1 MPRSKPGEKTLAQE
15 LEDLGNPRQIAERL
29 FGAAG
34 EYEQRMQTLAS
45 VTREHQQVEEELAR
59 IDERLKPY
67 FNLEHRVA
75 EERRSMNARR
85 DEHDTYLRF
94 QQTAADLP
102 RREEA
107 RAALVGDIEKNALRS
122 LRGSETARRV
132 RGILGP
138 RPHWL
143 AYKLDLSKT
152 QGELGAANE
161 RIRQCG
167 ALIAQAEQD
176 IAKLKETARALREAK
191 HAQAEAQEVKTVTSF
206 LRNVIRDA
214 GPHITRHLIQQISA
228 EANTLFSEIMGDASA
243 ELSLTEDYDILLE
256 QHGHRRAFAQLSG
269 GEQMSAALAVR
280 LGLLRQLS
288 DINIAFFDEPTQN
301 MDSERRRNLAEQL
314 ERVTGFHQLFIIS
327 HDDTFEPMVSTVLR
341 VRKENG
347 ASTVEQV

>member
-1 MPRSKPGEKTLAQE
+1 M
-15 LEDLGNPRQIAERL
+15 
-29 FGAAG
+29 
-34 EYEQRMQTLAS
+34 
-45 VTREHQQVEEELAR
+45 
-59 IDERLKPY
+59 
-67 FNLEHRVA
+67 
-75 EERRSMNARR
+75 
-85 DEHDTYLRF
+85 
-94 QQTAADLP
+94 
-102 RREEA
+102 
-107 RAALVGDIEKNALRS
+107 VGVQA
-122 LRGSETARRV
+122 
-132 RGILGP
+132 
-138 RPHWL
+138 
-143 AYKLDLSKT
+143 DLSKT

-161 RIRQCG
+161 RIRQFG

-176 IAKLKETARALREAK
+176 IAKLKQSARALREAK

-314 ERVTGFHQLFIIS
+314 ERVTGFHQLFVIS

-347 ASTVEQV
+347 QSSVEQV